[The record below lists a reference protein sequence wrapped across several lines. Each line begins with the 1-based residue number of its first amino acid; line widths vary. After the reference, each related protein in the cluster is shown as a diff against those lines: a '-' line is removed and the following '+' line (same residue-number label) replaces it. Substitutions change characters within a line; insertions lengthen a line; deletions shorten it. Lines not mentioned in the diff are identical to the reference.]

1 MSAGIPQQHRGVSD
15 HTIEETTMENHYGPR
30 GLHAELESGF
40 ERLLRDRRRARRT
53 RRADGRRAR

>member
-1 MSAGIPQQHRGVSD
+1 
-15 HTIEETTMENHYGPR
+15 MENHYGPR